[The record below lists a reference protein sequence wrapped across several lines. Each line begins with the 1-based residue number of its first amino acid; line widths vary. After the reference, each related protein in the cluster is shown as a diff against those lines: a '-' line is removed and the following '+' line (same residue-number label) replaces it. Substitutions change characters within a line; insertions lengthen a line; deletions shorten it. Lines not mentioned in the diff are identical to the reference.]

1 MSKNKHWSKQEDR
14 VLLRQVA
21 TNAKMQKAFEKAS
34 RLLNRTPISCK
45 QRWYKIKDKEENL
58 CFMTIG
64 HNYRMENSRVLYK
77 NKKSIK
83 QKLPIWKKILNIFK
97 NMG

>member
-1 MSKNKHWSKQEDR
+1 MDKKRRWSKQEDA
-14 VLLRQVA
+14 VLLRQMA

-34 RLLNRTPISCK
+34 RLLDRTPISCK

-64 HNYRMENSRVLYK
+64 QNYRIENARTLS
-77 NKKSIK
+77 KKKKAIR

-97 NMG
+97 SMG